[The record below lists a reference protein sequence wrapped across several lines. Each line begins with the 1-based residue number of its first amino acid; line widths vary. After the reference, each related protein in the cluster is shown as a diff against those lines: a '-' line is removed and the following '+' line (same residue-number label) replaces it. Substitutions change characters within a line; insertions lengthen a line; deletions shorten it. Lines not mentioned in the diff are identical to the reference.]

1 MSENGRANGYTAQQ
15 FITAIPGTGG
25 VVSAIANRVGCAWHT
40 AKKYIDNYPTVNRAW
55 RNERYKVNDMARVNI
70 ITAIKNG
77 DMQMS
82 KLMSWPIRYRDDGK
96 QEEDVTSD
104 GQRITTEPDLD
115 ALAEALASLKPG
127 ECSEGCG
134 GCES

>member
-82 KLMSWPIRYRDDGK
+82 KWWLTVLDSEFRPK
-96 QEEDVTSD
+96 QEVDVTSD

-127 ECSEGCG
+127 ECSEGCE